1 MIEGFNS
8 FFLWANFYL
17 NYNSLY
23 STQNVLPQTEGEGE
37 RDGGE
42 REERERER
50 EGEREIERG
59 RRERRR
65 LSFKVMPL

>member
-1 MIEGFNS
+1 MPLKLIFLFICWRRLIIIEGFNS

-42 REERERER
+42 REEREREG
-50 EGEREIERG
+50 GEREDD
-59 RRERRR
+59 
-65 LSFKVMPL
+65 